1 MVSGDS
7 GEHLIGTG
15 GPAGAPGDPA
25 APARD
30 LAGDPAGA
38 AGRAAGAAASLI
50 RHRWLTA
57 AGMTAT
63 VAVIAG
69 GGLALARHEPTAGQH
84 RDCGLVLCSATLPGS
99 VTASTTQQA
108 GASASPRPA
117 PVAATSPDRPGGHT
131 RSAPAG
137 RSRVVGR
144 GIGAG
149 YETGHQRGHP
159 ASGHLVITNHGPAPV
174 PGWPGRWWHGPHQH
188 DGGGWPGGPG
198 QGGPGPGGGGGW
210 PGGPGGR

>member
-15 GPAGAPGDPA
+15 GSADAQGDPA
-25 APARD
+25 AQ
-30 LAGDPAGA
+30 AGA

-69 GGLALARHEPTAGQH
+69 GGLALARHEPPAGQH
-84 RDCGLVLCSATLPGS
+84 RDCGLVLCSAALPGS

-108 GASASPRPA
+108 GAAASPRPA
-117 PVAATSPDRPGGHT
+117 PVTATSPARRGGHT

-137 RSRVVGR
+137 QGR
-144 GIGAG
+144 AAGHAISTG
-149 YETGHQRGHP
+149 YETRHQRGHTVP
-159 ASGHLVITNHGPAPV
+159 GHPG
-174 PGWPGRWWHGPHQH
+174 GWPGRWWHGPHQH
-188 DGGGWPGGPG
+188 GRGGWPGRPWPGGGGPG
-198 QGGPGPGGGGGW
+198 GPGPGGPGPGGGGGW
-210 PGGPGGR
+210 PGGPGGW